1 MKREDVISL
10 LVYVLMIV
18 TAVMVGLYVVGP
30 LMNDFVGGSLGSGG
44 KFVWALLFVVGG
56 VLLNVILIELGHM
69 LGAKMGGYKYFSV
82 NMLGLC
88 FYKKG
93 NKWKVKFS
101 NFDGLTGE
109 TKIAPVKEEASPR
122 WYSLMPLIF
131 YTVEV
136 VVLMVLFNILKGL
149 IVAPSQPSSA
159 HDQIMILLRIMC
171 ILFVT
176 IGGMLTLY
184 NIFPTKLDTTN
195 DGYRLTLLSKKE
207 NVKAFNELMRIECA
221 YAENQELLDMKTFD
235 EINDFTCSIN
245 LFTVYKHLKN
255 KNYGGASVLLDKMI
269 AEKGKISRATYCSAV
284 AQKMFIVLLTQDYQ
298 TAKAYYDAHVD
309 QNDRRFISNDLS
321 MPSIRAYMLISSMLD
336 ISEHEARYAKS
347 RVKKALKRTLP
358 GRVAVEEELY
368 QLALNKV
375 DQVRPEWHIKDAEVK

>member
-10 LVYVLMIV
+10 LVYALMIV
-18 TAVMVGLYVVGP
+18 VAVMIGLYVVGP
-30 LMNDFVGGSLGSGG
+30 LMGNLTFTGGDDRGQKIG
-44 KFVWALLFVVGG
+44 FALLFVIAGIIV
-56 VLLNVILIELGHM
+56 NVVLIELGHM
-69 LGAKMGGYKYFSV
+69 VGAKVSGYKYFSV

-109 TKIAPVKEEASPR
+109 TRIAPVNEDASPR

-131 YTVEV
+131 YVAEV
-136 VVLMVLFNILKGL
+136 VILMVLFN
-149 IVAPSQPSSA
+149 VFTSQIAGDYGPASHRA
-159 HDQIMILLRIMC
+159 MLLVNIMS

-184 NIFPTKLDTTN
+184 NIFPAKLDTTT

-221 YAENQELLDMKTFD
+221 YAENQELADMKVFD
-235 EINDFTCSIN
+235 EINNFTCSIN
-245 LFTVYKHLKN
+245 LYTVYKHLKN
-255 KNYGGASVLLDKMI
+255 KNYQDASVLLDKMI
-269 AEKGKISRATYCSAV
+269 AEKAKLSRETYCSVV

-298 TAKAYYDAHVD
+298 TAKTYYDAHID
-309 QNDRRFISNDLS
+309 QNERRYISNDLS

-368 QLALNKV
+368 QLALDKV
-375 DQVRPEWHIKDAEVK
+375 NQVRPEWHIKDTEVK

>member
-1 MKREDVISL
+1 MKKEDVVSL
-10 LVYVLMIV
+10 LVYALMIV
-18 TAVMVGLYVVGP
+18 VAVMVGIYVVGP
-30 LMNDFVGGSLGSGG
+30 LMGNLTFTGGDDRGQ
-44 KFVWALLFVVGG
+44 KIAFALLFVIAGIVVNV
-56 VLLNVILIELGHM
+56 VLMELGHM
-69 LGAKMGGYKYFSV
+69 LGAKVSGYKYFSV

-93 NKWKVKFS
+93 DKWKVKFA

-109 TKIAPVKEEASPR
+109 TKIAPVNDTASPR

-131 YTVEV
+131 YVVEV
-136 VVLMVLFNILKGL
+136 VILMVLFN
-149 IVAPSQPSSA
+149 VFTSQIAGDYGPASHRSMLLVN
-159 HDQIMILLRIMC
+159 IMS

-184 NIFPTKLDTTN
+184 NIFPAKLDTTT

-207 NVKAFNELMRIECA
+207 NIKAFNELMRIECA
-221 YAENQELLDMKTFD
+221 YAENQELADMKVFD
-235 EINDFTCSIN
+235 EINNFTCSIN
-245 LFTVYKHLKN
+245 LYTVYKHLKN
-255 KNYGGASVLLDKMI
+255 KNYQEASNLLDKMI
-269 AEKGKISRATYCSAV
+269 AEKSKISKETYCSVV

-298 TAKAYYDAHVD
+298 TAKAYYDAHID
-309 QNDRRFISNDLS
+309 QNERRYISNDLS
-321 MPSIRAYMLISSMLD
+321 MPSIRAYMLISSILD

-347 RVKKALKRTLP
+347 RAKKALKRTLA

-368 QLALNKV
+368 QLALDKV